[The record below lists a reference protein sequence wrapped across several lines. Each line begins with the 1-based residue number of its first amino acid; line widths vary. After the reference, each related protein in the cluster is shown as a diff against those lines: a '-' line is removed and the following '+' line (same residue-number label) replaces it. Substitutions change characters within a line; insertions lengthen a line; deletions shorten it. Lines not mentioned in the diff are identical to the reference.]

1 MKRLLSLF
9 LLVGSLFVVISVQ
22 AATTPVKT
30 APAKATPAKA
40 VVVKKAPIKPAVKAV
55 KIVEPYVK
63 VGMTKASYDAIVKS
77 VTDFVNNELLSG
89 GEKLAKVIITK
100 KSGYLYFVDI
110 TLSDNR
116 VVKSVFFKDKAGDY
130 FFPTAMNITET
141 IATNKKAKATAPAP
155 APDSPTASAPTS
167 LVKSDKPVVEVF
179 VMSYCPYGTQIEK
192 GLIPVIK
199 TLGDKADIQIK
210 FVSYTMHG
218 AKENAENIM
227 QYCINKEQPAKFLPY
242 LECFLKEADSV
253 ACLKSTAVDTDKTTA
268 CIAASTSEF
277 KLVDTG
283 TDFPIY
289 KAENIKY
296 GVQGSPTL
304 VINGAEA
311 SSGRS
316 SGALLKTIC
325 SAFTT
330 APAECSTAL
339 DTATPA
345 PGFGTATTAATSP
358 ASCGS

>member
-22 AATTPVKT
+22 AATTPVKI
-30 APAKATPAKA
+30 APAKVTPAKA
-40 VVVKKAPIKPAVKAV
+40 VVAKKASVKPAVKAV

-63 VGMTKASYDAIVKS
+63 VGMTKVSYDAIVKS
-77 VTDFVNNELLSG
+77 VTDFVNNELLAG
-89 GEKLAKVIITK
+89 GEKLSKAVITK

-141 IATNKKAKATAPAP
+141 IATNKKARATAPAP
-155 APDSPTASAPTS
+155 EIPTASAPTS

-218 AKENAENIM
+218 AKENAENTL
-227 QYCINKEQPAKFLPY
+227 QYCINKEQPTKFLPY
-242 LECFLKEADSV
+242 LECFLKEADSA
-253 ACLKSTAVDTDKTTA
+253 ACLKSTAVDTAKTTA
-268 CIAASTSEF
+268 CISASTSEF

-296 GVQGSPTL
+296 RVQGSPTL
-304 VINGAEA
+304 VINGAEV
-311 SSGRS
+311 SSARS
-316 SGALLKTIC
+316 SSALLKTIC

-330 APAECSTAL
+330 APAECSTVL

-345 PGFGTATTAATSP
+345 PGFGTATTGATSP